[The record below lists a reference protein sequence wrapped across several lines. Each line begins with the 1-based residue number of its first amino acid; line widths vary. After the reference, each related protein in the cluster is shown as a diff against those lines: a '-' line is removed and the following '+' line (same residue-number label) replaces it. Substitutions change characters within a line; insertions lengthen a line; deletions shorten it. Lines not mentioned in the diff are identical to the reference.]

1 MILLHLGVIHGT
13 QAQLF
18 NPDLPISWRVEGI
31 VSEQYPT
38 ESLPA
43 VDVNALLEE
52 DLDNY
57 QNKTEGFRFAYK
69 HVVDFS
75 TDSHGRWK
83 TLANGDRIWRMAIR
97 SEEALALNV
106 TFDRFYL
113 DKGAKVY
120 VYNEDHSE
128 VIGPLTGANNKPT
141 GYLGI
146 THLSGDFIT
155 IELYEPF
162 AARGNNV
169 LSIKNVA
176 HMYRHFDENT
186 KRFGLSHDCNIDLEC
201 VDQTDLSKKSSSVVL
216 ITIDDGTRWITGTL
230 MNNTNQDG
238 RPLLLTSFK
247 GLVGNSEAWII
258 HFNYK
263 SEDCGANAEKT
274 PLLGRSLSGARV
286 LASSQQ
292 KGFALLELFDL
303 PPFDWNIHLAG
314 WSRNTTRTNK
324 TFCIH
329 HPGGDVKKI
338 AESDQSAEFIDG
350 NYYINWTS
358 GRTEKGSL
366 GAPLFNDSGQVV
378 GWLSGGNAQCD
389 NNMLDVFTS
398 IEQAWE
404 GSFSGDRLRDWLD
417 PGQSDKPNHN
427 LYFPVTAYF
436 EEERTS
442 SELVV
447 YPIPSTGI
455 VNAFFVGDEN
465 ILFTGIYDLQ
475 GRLVRGIRGEKN
487 LFNLSSLSRGTYIL
501 IVQSE
506 KGLSQKKIILE

>member
-1 MILLHLGVIHGT
+1 M
-13 QAQLF
+13 
-18 NPDLPISWRVEGI
+18 
-31 VSEQYPT
+31 
-38 ESLPA
+38 
-43 VDVNALLEE
+43 
-52 DLDNY
+52 
-57 QNKTEGFRFAYK
+57 
-69 HVVDFS
+69 
-75 TDSHGRWK
+75 
-83 TLANGDRIWRMAIR
+83 
-97 SEEALALNV
+97 
-106 TFDRFYL
+106 
-113 DKGAKVY
+113 
-120 VYNEDHSE
+120 
-128 VIGPLTGANNKPT
+128 
-141 GYLGI
+141 
-146 THLSGDFIT
+146 
-155 IELYEPF
+155 
-162 AARGNNV
+162 
-169 LSIKNVA
+169 
-176 HMYRHFDENT
+176 
-186 KRFGLSHDCNIDLEC
+186 
-201 VDQTDLSKKSSSVVL
+201 
-216 ITIDDGTRWITGTL
+216 
-230 MNNTNQDG
+230 
-238 RPLLLTSFK
+238 
-247 GLVGNSEAWII
+247 
-258 HFNYK
+258 
-263 SEDCGANAEKT
+263 
-274 PLLGRSLSGARV
+274 
-286 LASSQQ
+286 
-292 KGFALLELFDL
+292 
-303 PPFDWNIHLAG
+303 
-314 WSRNTTRTNK
+314 
-324 TFCIH
+324 
-329 HPGGDVKKI
+329 KKI